1 MQQDRTASFLTLACT
16 AALFAQA
23 ALFPQAALIAQEPA
37 KPAPESTPANPEKP
51 KASELLG
58 AALRFTQSLPSLAIK
73 AKGAMILP
81 ELPEEMAAQFE
92 DIELPTLDL
101 EVVIALPNRFVIRG
115 AEEFMGALVC
125 DGKQLLR
132 TAPQFQLHSMTEAP
146 KNVLDLLGKNQGM
159 LTIPAASNLRALLSP
174 AGAKGALLDAK
185 TVELLG
191 EGKVGG
197 KDAWHLAVRDD
208 KLACEVW
215 VQKGNEP
222 WVLRHKPKAKKLD
235 LSNLTEGGGGE
246 DEDGMEGD
254 AGDGEPLT
262 LNLEPGI
269 DLEVVTVS
277 KELPKD
283 AFLLKPPAD
292 SKQVDDLTAAVQ
304 ERFEEQMAEMGE
316 AEGMDEDAEAGES
329 HGKPHD
335 TVGKPAPDVELTLLD
350 GSKQK
355 LVDLKGKVV
364 VLDFWAT
371 WCGPCVQ
378 GLPKVAEVTAKLA
391 EKGVVFHA
399 CNLDES
405 KEKIEKFLAKKNLS
419 ISVAMVGQELA
430 SKFGVNGIPH
440 TVVIG
445 KDGVVKKVHVGF
457 GPGSEKQ
464 LEKDLLEVLGA
475 PAEEKK
481 EEQKE
486 PPKGEKPAQEKPKDA
501 GGR

>member
-1 MQQDRTASFLTLACT
+1 MHQARLASLLTLACT
-16 AALFAQA
+16 AALFAQD
-23 ALFPQAALIAQEPA
+23 PV
-37 KPAPESTPANPEKP
+37 KPAPDSTPAATAAKP
-51 KASELLG
+51 NASELLG
-58 AALRFTQSLPSLAIK
+58 AALRFTQSLPSLSIK
-73 AKGAMILP
+73 AKGAMIMP

-92 DIELPTLDL
+92 GIELPTLDL
-101 EVVIALPNRFVIRG
+101 ELVIAMPNRFVIRCD
-115 AEEFMGALVC
+115 EDALGEVVC

-132 TAPQFQLHSMTEAP
+132 TFPQFQLHSLTEAP

-159 LTIPAASNLRALLSP
+159 LSIPAASNLRALLAP
-174 AGAKGALLDAK
+174 AGTKGALLDAK

-215 VQKGNEP
+215 VQKGAEP
-222 WVLRHKPKAKKLD
+222 WVLRHKPKAAKLD
-235 LSNLTEGGGGE
+235 LSNLLEAGGGD
-246 DEDGMEGD
+246 DEDAMEGDD
-254 AGDGEPLT
+254 AGDGEGLSI
-262 LNLEPGI
+262 NLEPGI

-283 AFLLKPPAD
+283 VFALKPPTD
-292 SKQVDDLTAAVQ
+292 SKQVDDLAAAVQ
-304 ERFEEQMAEMGE
+304 ERFQEQMAEMGD
-316 AEGMDEDAEAGES
+316 AEGMDEDADAES
-329 HGKPHD
+329 GHGKPHD
-335 TVGKPAPDVELTLLD
+335 TVGKPAPDVELTMLD

-355 LVDLKGKVV
+355 LTDLKGKVV

-405 KEKIEKFLAKKNLS
+405 KEKIEKFLTKKNLS

-430 SKFGVNGIPH
+430 GKFGVNGIPH

-445 KDGVVKKVHVGF
+445 KDGVIKKVHVGF

-481 EEQKE
+481 DEQKE
-486 PPKGEKPAQEKPKDA
+486 PPKGEKPAAEKPQDA
-501 GGR
+501 GGK

>member
-1 MQQDRTASFLTLACT
+1 MHQARLASLLALACT
-16 AALFAQA
+16 AAL
-23 ALFPQAALIAQEPA
+23 IAQDPV
-37 KPAPESTPANPEKP
+37 KPAAESTPAATVAKP
-51 KASELLG
+51 KASELLT
-58 AALRFTQSLPSLAIK
+58 AALKFTQSLPSLAIK
-73 AKGAMILP
+73 AKGTMILP

-92 DIELPTLDL
+92 DIELPILDL
-101 EVVIALPNRFVIRG
+101 ELVIAAPNRFVLRCD
-115 AEEFMGALVC
+115 EEGLGEVVC

-132 TAPQFQLHSMTEAP
+132 TFPQFQLHSLAEAP
-146 KNVLDLLGKNQGM
+146 KHVLDLLGKSQGM
-159 LTIPAASNLRALLSP
+159 LTIPAASNLRALLAP
-174 AGAKGALLDAK
+174 AGGKGALLDAK

-208 KLACEVW
+208 QLACEVW

-222 WVLRHKPKAKKLD
+222 WVLRHKPKARKLD
-235 LSNLTEGGGGE
+235 LTAMMGGGEGE
-246 DEDGMEGD
+246 DEDATGGAG
-254 AGDGEPLT
+254 AGDGEGLT
-262 LNLEPGI
+262 INLEPGI

-277 KELPKD
+277 KELAKD
-283 AFLLKPPAD
+283 VFALKPPTD
-292 SKQVDDLTAAVQ
+292 SKQVDDLAAAVQ
-304 ERFEEQMAEMGE
+304 ERFQEQMAEMGG
-316 AEGMDEDAEAGES
+316 AEGMDEDGDAEAEGG
-329 HGKPHD
+329 HGKVHE

-350 GSKQK
+350 GTKQK
-355 LVDLKGKVV
+355 VADLKGKVV

-430 SKFGVNGIPH
+430 AKFGVNGIPH

-457 GPGSEKQ
+457 APGSEKQ
-464 LEKDLLEVLGA
+464 LEKDLLEILGA
-475 PAEEKK
+475 SAEEKK
-481 EEQKE
+481 DEQKE
-486 PPKGEKPAQEKPKDA
+486 PPKGEKPAEEKPKDA
-501 GGR
+501 GGK